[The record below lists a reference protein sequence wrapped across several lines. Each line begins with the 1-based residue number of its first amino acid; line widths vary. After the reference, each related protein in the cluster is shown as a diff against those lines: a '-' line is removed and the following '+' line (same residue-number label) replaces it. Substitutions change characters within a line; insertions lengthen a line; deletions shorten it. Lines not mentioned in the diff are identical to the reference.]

1 MTVTLE
7 PISADNVGDVFDLT
21 VAPEQEGH
29 VASNAWSLAQA
40 LAEDEIAWPR
50 AITAEGAVV
59 GFLMLE
65 IDPEEE
71 NGRHH
76 WLWRLMV
83 DREHQRRG
91 HGRAALRCA
100 IEELRRMGANELWTS
115 WVPGPDGPEGF
126 YLRLGFV
133 KTGEV
138 DDGEDVARLDLT
150 TAAL

>member
-1 MTVTLE
+1 MSLA
-7 PISADNVGDVFDLT
+7 PITAANVGDVFDLS
-21 VAPEQEGH
+21 VSPHQEGH

-40 LAEDEIAWPR
+40 LAEYDIAWPR
-50 AITAEGAVV
+50 AITADGTVV

-65 IDPEEE
+65 IDPEEG
-71 NGRHH
+71 NGRNH

-83 DREHQRRG
+83 DRAHQRRG
-91 HGRAALRCA
+91 HGRAALRLA
-100 IEELRRMGANELWTS
+100 VEELRRIGATELWTS

-138 DDGEDVARLDLT
+138 DDGEDVARLDLA
-150 TAAL
+150 TAVL